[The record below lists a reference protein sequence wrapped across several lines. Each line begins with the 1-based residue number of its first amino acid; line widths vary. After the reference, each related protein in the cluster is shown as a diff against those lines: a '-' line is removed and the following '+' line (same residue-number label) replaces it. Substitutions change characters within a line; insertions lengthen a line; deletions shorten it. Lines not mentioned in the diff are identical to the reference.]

1 MTKDGEGSEEVLS
14 QRVLQKNK
22 INYEN
27 SFLCLETMAVVQMME
42 DPERSDIRALQVQWT
57 AIHTQK

>member
-1 MTKDGEGSEEVLS
+1 MTKDGEGSEEALS

-27 SFLCLETMAVVQMME
+27 SFLCLETTAAVQMME
-42 DPERSDIRALQVQWT
+42 DPERSDRAL
-57 AIHTQK
+57 